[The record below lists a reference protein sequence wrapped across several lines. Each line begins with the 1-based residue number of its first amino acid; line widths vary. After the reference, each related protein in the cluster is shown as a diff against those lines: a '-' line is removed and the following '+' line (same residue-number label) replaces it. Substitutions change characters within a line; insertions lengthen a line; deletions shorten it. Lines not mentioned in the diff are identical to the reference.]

1 MKYLAAFGASVLLVF
16 LLAKLIGI
24 FALFIGIFGFL
35 AACTL
40 MLKPSPRPAPDEV
53 PLGGALVASLVLG
66 AAAVPLMRRSG
77 ETVREWRERQEETVG
92 DVVGTTADLAVTGVE
107 LGADYVGDVIDYLTD
122 D

>member
-53 PLGGALVASLVLG
+53 PLGGAIVASLLLG
-66 AAAVPLMRRSG
+66 AAAAPLTRRSD
-77 ETVREWRERQEETVG
+77 ETDLEASERRTELIG
-92 DVVGTTADLAVTGVE
+92 DVLGNTADLAASGVE
-107 LGADYVGDVIDYLTD
+107 LGADYVGNVIDYLTD